1 MLGLASLPPSRAA
14 LMRSVSCA
22 LGLTLL
28 VGCGIDKQTHRAALR
43 DAEDTR
49 IALAKSQSRAI
60 LAERDLKSTQ
70 ASLRKAQ
77 SDLATLKREKQ
88 QLSSS
93 PENEILE
100 AIEEIIRDQDALA
113 ATLRKDLEAPSTANK
128 LSIHIKSGYITI
140 TLEPSALFDAKDA
153 LTSEGK
159 PLAKL
164 IFESIQAQDAQA
176 LLMCHPSSDAK
187 DNSRA
192 RCEKQLK
199 ALGALNNT
207 LKTKSAALGVM
218 ERLAPST
225 PTPLLEII
233 LLPELETLGQEIEQE
248 PKHKNILGDIEGGV
262 LTGGS

>member
-1 MLGLASLPPSRAA
+1 MLGLASLPPSRAP
-14 LMRSVSCA
+14 LTRSVGCA
-22 LGLTLL
+22 LGLTLTLL
-28 VGCGIDKQTHRAALR
+28 VGCGIDKQTHRAALK

-49 IALAKSQSRAI
+49 IALAKTQSRAI
-60 LAERDLKSTQ
+60 LAEKDLKTTQ

-93 PENEILE
+93 PDHEIIE
-100 AIEEIIRDQDALA
+100 AVEEIIREQDALA
-113 ATLRKDLEAPSTANK
+113 ATLRKDLEAPAATNK
-128 LSIHIKSGYITI
+128 LSIHIKGGYITI

-153 LTSEGK
+153 LTNEGK

-164 IFESIQAQDAQA
+164 ILESIQVQDAQA
-176 LLMCHPSSDAK
+176 MLMCHPSSDAK

-199 ALGALNNT
+199 ILGALNSS
-207 LKTKSAALGVM
+207 LKTKSAALGIM

-233 LLPELETLGQEIEQE
+233 LLPELETLGQEVEVDE
-248 PKHKNILGDIEGGV
+248 RPESGVLGGV
-262 LTGGS
+262 ITGGS